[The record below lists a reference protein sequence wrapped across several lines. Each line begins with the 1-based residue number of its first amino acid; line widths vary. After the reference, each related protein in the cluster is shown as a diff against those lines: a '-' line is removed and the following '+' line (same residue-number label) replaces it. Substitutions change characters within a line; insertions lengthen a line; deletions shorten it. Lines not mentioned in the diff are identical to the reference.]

1 MINNKNSH
9 LKTLSIT
16 GGELS
21 KKVCPKLRNK
31 VDATNE
37 GGEMVGG
44 RKAISKPSDITSNP
58 SGSCLPL

>member
-37 GGEMVGG
+37 GGPNGW
-44 RKAISKPSDITSNP
+44 R
-58 SGSCLPL
+58 L